1 MKSKQ
6 VIHPLLAGLMTVAFL
21 TAFLSACQSMGTAA
35 IPPDQRIA
43 LQPAGPHQG
52 QADTG
57 DLVIGY
63 TYELGAAPD
72 RQIHMAGGV
81 QSARQ
86 RWDIAK
92 INLLFLDDTG
102 RTLGR
107 EVLFA
112 SGYRN
117 LGNFKRPPVFDATL
131 PLPLGTTAIAFSSF
145 VQADPGH
152 R

>member
-6 VIHPLLAGLMTVAFL
+6 IIHPLLAGLMTVTLL
-21 TAFLSACQSMGTAA
+21 TTVLIACQSLGTAA
-35 IPPDQRIA
+35 IPPDKRIA

-57 DLVIGY
+57 DFVIGY
-63 TYELGAAPD
+63 TYELGAEPD
-72 RQIHMAGGV
+72 RQLHVAGGV

-86 RWDIAK
+86 RWDVANIY
-92 INLLFLDDTG
+92 LLFLDDTG
-102 RTLGR
+102 KAVSRQ
-107 EVLFA
+107 VLFA

-117 LGNFKRPPVFDATL
+117 LGNFKRPPVFDTTL
-131 PLPLGTTAIAFSSF
+131 PLPQGTVAIAFSSF
-145 VQADPGH
+145 AQADQGQ